1 MLVRC
6 LYASHVAKPL
16 TPSLLDSILEQSCK
30 NNPILGVT
38 GLLCFTK
45 NIFVQIIEGGRD
57 EVNQLFLAIARDDR
71 HREVRLLAFDEV
83 SQRRFSNWTMGQV
96 DIDSINVALI
106 LKYTEKPELNPFACS
121 GQATMALLD
130 DLVATGSV
138 LSRGR

>member
-71 HREVRLLAFDEV
+71 HREVQLLAFDEV